1 MIRNYFKSAWRTLW
15 KHKILSVINVAGLS
29 IGISA
34 SLVIYL
40 IVSYD
45 LSFDKF
51 EKDKDRIYRVVWTIA
66 SAGEKYDVT
75 GITYAL
81 PPAIEKG
88 VAGLD
93 AVVPF
98 SIFNNNPKI
107 SVPAA
112 NNPGPVDFKNQHGFV
127 YADNNYFDLI
137 GYHWLAG
144 SEKTSLQQ
152 PYQAVLTES
161 AAALYFPNLQPEQI
175 IGRNFNMNDTVS
187 VTVTGVVKDITANTD
202 FTFKV
207 FVSKLTLE
215 TVRFRPQN
223 FNDWTS
229 ANGASQLYVK
239 LTAGVSPDK
248 IQKAITALYNR
259 NAPKQPGDNS
269 EVSFKLQ
276 PLPDIHF
283 NARYN
288 TYSIP
293 QASTTVLFGLLAVA
307 LFLLLLG
314 CINFINLTTA
324 QSAQRAK
331 EIGIR
336 KTIGGSR
343 KQLVSQFITEA
354 LLLTCI
360 ATILSIVLTPFI
372 LKTFSGF
379 VPEAVQ
385 FNILQQPGILVFL
398 SLLIIVVTLL
408 SGFYPAVILSSYKPI
423 AVLKNQISSNNSGT
437 RKGSLRKALTIS
449 QFVIAQFLIMATIL
463 VGKQI
468 SYTLNKDLGFK
479 KDAVVYIITS
489 YNDTEKSHK
498 ITLLNK
504 LRSIPEIKMASLSYT
519 PPNSGNTSF
528 ESMKYRDGKKIIETN
543 VEEKFGDTSYIRLYD
558 IKLLAGRNL
567 SESDTS
573 KEILI
578 NENYLHVLGFQ
589 DPQLIIGK
597 NIDWNGKL
605 VPVVGVVG
613 DFNQKS
619 LHEPIKPL
627 LITSEIRNEQ
637 LISLLLHPQNASG
650 TTWKAAL
657 EKTEKAF
664 KQIYPNDDFYSAFLD
679 EDIAKGYTREKNLSN
694 LLTWAAALAIFISSL
709 GLLGLVMY
717 TITQRTKEI
726 GVRKVLGA
734 TVVQITYLISKDFLR
749 LVLIAFVIATPL
761 AWIAINQWLQN
772 FAYRTA
778 VNWWIFGMA
787 GLFMVA
793 ISFIVLS
800 FQTIRAAVANPV
812 DSLRSE

>member
-1 MIRNYFKSAWRTLW
+1 MVKNYLKSAWRTLV
-15 KHKILSVINVAGLS
+15 KHKILSVINVLGLS

-51 EKDKDRIYRVVWTIA
+51 EKDKDRIFRVVWSIA
-66 SAGEKYDVT
+66 TASGKYDVT

-81 PPAIEKG
+81 PPAIEKEIT
-88 VAGLD
+88 GLD

-112 NNPGPVDFKNQHGFV
+112 NNSQPVILKNQRGFV
-127 YADNNYFDLI
+127 YADKNYFNLI
-137 GYHWLAG
+137 TYNWLAG
-144 SEKTSLQQ
+144 SEKTSLRQ
-152 PYQAVLTES
+152 PYQTVLTQS

-175 IGRNFNMNDTVS
+175 IGRNFYMNDSIAVA
-187 VTVTGVVKDITANTD
+187 VTGVVKDITANTD

-215 TVRFRPQN
+215 TTRFRPQN

-239 LTAGVSPDK
+239 LAAGASPDK
-248 IQKAITALYNR
+248 IQKDITALYNR
-259 NAPKQPGDNS
+259 NATKQPGDNS
-269 EVSFKLQ
+269 EVNYILQ
-276 PLPDIHF
+276 PLHDIHF

-314 CINFINLTTA
+314 CINFINLATA

-343 KQLVSQFITEA
+343 KQLVFQFLTEA
-354 LLLTCI
+354 FLLTCI
-360 ATILSIVLTPFI
+360 ATILSIILTPFI
-372 LKTFSGF
+372 LKAFSGF
-379 VPEAVQ
+379 VPGAVQ
-385 FNILQQPGILVFL
+385 FNILQQPGILLFL
-398 SLLIIVVTLL
+398 SMLIIIVRLL

-423 AVLKNQISSNNSGT
+423 AVLKNQTGTSNSGT

-463 VGKQI
+463 VSKQI
-468 SYTLNKDLGFK
+468 IYTLNKDLGFK
-479 KDAVVYIITS
+479 KDAIVYIVTS
-489 YNDTEKSHK
+489 YNDTVKGHK
-498 ITLLNK
+498 TTLLNM
-504 LRSIPEIKMASLSYT
+504 LRNIPEIKMVSLSNN

-528 ESMKYRDGKKIIETN
+528 ESMKYKDGKKEIETD
-543 VEEKFGDTSYIRLYD
+543 VEEKFGDTNYIKLYG

-567 SESDTS
+567 SQSDTS

-578 NENYLHVLGFQ
+578 NETYMHVLGFQ
-589 DPQLIIGK
+589 NPLNVIGK
-597 NIDWNGKL
+597 YIDWNGKL

-619 LHEPIKPL
+619 LHEPI
-627 LITSEIRNEQ
+627 
-637 LISLLLHPQNASG
+637 
-650 TTWKAAL
+650 
-657 EKTEKAF
+657 AF
-664 KQIYPNDDFYSAFLD
+664 TDHQ
-679 EDIAKGYTREKNLSN
+679 
-694 LLTWAAALAIFISSL
+694 
-709 GLLGLVMY
+709 
-717 TITQRTKEI
+717 
-726 GVRKVLGA
+726 
-734 TVVQITYLISKDFLR
+734 
-749 LVLIAFVIATPL
+749 
-761 AWIAINQWLQN
+761 
-772 FAYRTA
+772 
-778 VNWWIFGMA
+778 
-787 GLFMVA
+787 
-793 ISFIVLS
+793 
-800 FQTIRAAVANPV
+800 
-812 DSLRSE
+812 

>member
-1 MIRNYFKSAWRTLW
+1 MIKNYLKSAWRTLR
-15 KHKILSVINVAGLS
+15 KHKILSVINVLGLS

-34 SLVIYL
+34 SLVIFL

-75 GITYAL
+75 GITYAM
-81 PPAIEKG
+81 PPVIEKEIT
-88 VAGLD
+88 GLD
-93 AVVPF
+93 VVAPF

-107 SVPAA
+107 SVAAA
-112 NNPGPVDFKNQHGFV
+112 NNSEPVVFKNQRGFV
-127 YADNNYFDLI
+127 YADKNYFDLI
-137 GYHWLAG
+137 TYNWLAG

-152 PYQAVLTES
+152 PYQTVLTQS

-175 IGRNFNMNDTVS
+175 IGRNFYLNDSVT

-215 TVRFRPQN
+215 TARFRPQY
-223 FNDWTS
+223 FNKWAS

-239 LTAGVSPDK
+239 LAAGGSPEK
-248 IQKAITALYNR
+248 IQKAITALYYR

-269 EVSFKLQ
+269 EVNYILQ
-276 PLPDIHF
+276 PLHDIHF
-283 NARYN
+283 SGKYN

-293 QASTTVLFGLLAVA
+293 PASTIVLFGLLAVA

-314 CINFINLTTA
+314 CINFINLATA

-336 KTIGGSR
+336 KTIGSSR
-343 KQLVSQFITEA
+343 KQLVFQFLTEA
-354 LLLTCI
+354 FLLTSI
-360 ATILSIVLTPFI
+360 ATILSLILTPFI
-372 LKTFSGF
+372 LKAFSGF
-379 VPEAVQ
+379 VPEAVK
-385 FNILQQPGILVFL
+385 FNVLQQPGILLFL
-398 SLLIIVVTLL
+398 SMLIIIVTLL

-423 AVLKNQISSNNSGT
+423 AVLKNQTGTTASGT
-437 RKGSLRKALTIS
+437 SKASLRKALTIS

-463 VGKQI
+463 VSKQI
-468 SYTLNKDLGFK
+468 SYTLNKELGFK
-479 KDAVVYIITS
+479 KDAIVYIITS

-498 ITLLNK
+498 ITLLNM
-504 LRSIPEIKMASLSYT
+504 LRNIPEIKMVSLSYN
-519 PPNSGNTSF
+519 PPNSGNTSMD
-528 ESMKYRDGKKIIETN
+528 EMKYKDGKKEIVTD
-543 VEEKFGDTSYIRLYD
+543 VEEKFADTNYIKLYG
-558 IKLLAGRNL
+558 IKLLAGRNI
-567 SESDTS
+567 SQSDTT

-578 NENYLHVLGFQ
+578 NETYMHVLGFQ
-589 DPQLIIGK
+589 NPQNIIGK
-597 NIDWNGKL
+597 YIDWNGKQ
-605 VPVVGVVG
+605 VPIVGVVG

-627 LITSEIRNEQ
+627 LITSNISNEM
-637 LISLLLHPQNASG
+637 LISLLLQPQNANG
-650 TTWKAAL
+650 TTWKTAL
-657 EKTEKAF
+657 AKTEKAF

-679 EDIAKGYTREKNLSN
+679 QDIAKGYTREQNLSN
-694 LLTWAAALAIFISSL
+694 LLTWATGLAIFISSL

-734 TVVQITYLISKDFLR
+734 TVSQIIYLISKDFLR
-749 LVLIAFVIATPL
+749 LVLVAFIIATPL
-761 AWIAINQWLQN
+761 AWIGINQWLQN

-778 VNWWIFGMA
+778 VTWWIFGGA
-787 GLFMVA
+787 GLLMMA
-793 ISFIVLS
+793 ISFITLS
-800 FQTIRAAVANPV
+800 FQTIRAAISNPV
-812 DSLRSE
+812 KSLRTE

>member
-1 MIRNYFKSAWRTLW
+1 MIKSYLKSAWRTLV
-15 KHKILSVINVAGLS
+15 KHKTLSVINVLGLS

-75 GITYAL
+75 GITYAM
-81 PPAIEKG
+81 PPAIEKEIT
-88 VAGLD
+88 GLD

-107 SVPAA
+107 SVAAA
-112 NNPGPVDFKNQHGFV
+112 NNPEPVVFKNQRGFI
-127 YADNNYFDLI
+127 YADKNYFDLI
-137 GYHWLAG
+137 TYNWLAG

-152 PYQAVLTES
+152 PYQTVLTQS

-175 IGRNFNMNDTVS
+175 IGRSFYMNDS
-187 VTVTGVVKDITANTD
+187 VTVKVTGVVKDITASTD

-215 TVRFRPQN
+215 TARFRPQN
-223 FNDWTS
+223 FNNWAS

-239 LTAGVSPDK
+239 LAEGASPDK
-248 IQKAITALYNR
+248 IEKAITSLYNR
-259 NAPKQPGDNS
+259 NALKQPGDNY
-269 EVSFKLQ
+269 EVNYLLQ
-276 PLPDIHF
+276 PLHDIHF

-293 QASTTVLFGLLAVA
+293 QASTTVLLGLLAVA

-314 CINFINLTTA
+314 CINFINLSTA

-336 KTIGGSR
+336 KTIGGSK
-343 KQLVSQFITEA
+343 KQLVFQFLTEA
-354 LLLTCI
+354 FLLTCI
-360 ATILSIVLTPFI
+360 ATILSIILTPFI
-372 LKTFSGF
+372 LKAFSGF
-379 VPEAVQ
+379 VPEAVK
-385 FNILQQPGILVFL
+385 FNILQQPGILTFL
-398 SLLIIVVTLL
+398 SMLIIIVTLL

-423 AVLKNQISSNNSGT
+423 AVLKNQTGTTASGT
-437 RKGSLRKALTIS
+437 SKASLRKTLTIS

-463 VGKQI
+463 VSKQI

-479 KDAVVYIITS
+479 KDAIVYIITS
-489 YNDTEKSHK
+489 YNDAEKSHK
-498 ITLLNK
+498 TTLLNM
-504 LRSIPEIKMASLSYT
+504 LRTIPEIKMVSLSNN
-519 PPNSGNTSF
+519 PPNSGNTSIDQ
-528 ESMKYRDGKKIIETN
+528 MKYRDGKKEIETD
-543 VEEKFGDTSYIRLYD
+543 VEEKFGDTDYIKLYG

-567 SESDTS
+567 SQSDTS

-578 NENYLHVLGFQ
+578 NETYMHVLGFQ
-589 DPQLIIGK
+589 NPQRIIGK
-597 NIDWNGKL
+597 YIDWNGKQ
-605 VPVVGVVG
+605 VPIVGVVG

-627 LITSEIRNEQ
+627 LITSDIRNEM
-637 LISLLLHPQNASG
+637 LISLLLQPQNANG
-650 TTWKAAL
+650 TTWKTAL
-657 EKTEKAF
+657 AKTEKAF

-679 EDIAKGYTREKNLSN
+679 EDIAKGYTREQNLSN
-694 LLTWAAALAIFISSL
+694 LLTWATGLAIFISSL

-734 TVVQITYLISKDFLR
+734 SVSQIIALISKDFLR
-749 LVLIAFVIATPL
+749 LVLIAFIIATPL
-761 AWIAINQWLQN
+761 AWIGINQWLQS

-778 VNWWIFGMA
+778 VTWWIFGAA
-787 GLFMVA
+787 GLFMMAVA
-793 ISFIVLS
+793 FITLS
-800 FQTIRAAVANPV
+800 FQTIKAAIANPV
-812 DSLRSE
+812 KSLRTE

>member
-1 MIRNYFKSAWRTLW
+1 MIRNYLKSAWRTLW
-15 KHKILSVINVAGLS
+15 KHKILSAISVLGLS

-66 SAGEKYDVT
+66 SAGEKYDIT
-75 GITYAL
+75 GITYAM
-81 PPAIEKG
+81 PPAVEKEIT
-88 VAGLD
+88 GLD

-98 SIFNNNPKI
+98 SIFNNTPKI
-107 SVPAA
+107 SIAAA
-112 NNPGPVDFKNQHGFV
+112 NNPEPVVFKNQKGFV
-127 YADNNYFDLI
+127 YADENYLSLI
-137 GYHWLAG
+137 NYKWLAG

-152 PYQAVLTES
+152 PYQAVLTQS
-161 AAALYFPNLQPEQI
+161 AAALYFPNLQPDQI
-175 IGRNFNMNDTVS
+175 IGRNFYMNDSVA
-187 VTVTGVVKDITANTD
+187 VTVTGVVKDITVNTD

-215 TVRFRPQN
+215 TARFRPQN

-239 LTAGVSPDK
+239 LAAGASPDK

-259 NAPKQPGDNS
+259 NAPKKPEDNY
-269 EVSFKLQ
+269 EVNYILQ
-276 PLPDIHF
+276 PLHDIHF
-283 NARYN
+283 NARFN

-293 QASTTVLFGLLAVA
+293 QASTTVLLGLLAVA

-314 CINFINLTTA
+314 CINFINLSTA

-343 KQLVSQFITEA
+343 KQLVFQFLSEA
-354 LLLTCI
+354 LLLTFL

-372 LKTFSGF
+372 LKAFSGF
-379 VPEAVQ
+379 VPGAVQ
-385 FNILQQPGILVFL
+385 FNILQQPGILLFL
-398 SLLIIVVTLL
+398 AILIIIVTLL
-408 SGFYPAVILSSYKPI
+408 SGFYPAVILSSYKPVT
-423 AVLKNQISSNNSGT
+423 VLKNQTGTSTSGT
-437 RKGSLRKALTIS
+437 SKGSLRKVLTVS

-463 VGKQI
+463 VSKQI
-468 SYTLNKDLGFK
+468 NFSLNKDMGFK
-479 KDAVVYIITS
+479 KDAIVYIITS
-489 YNDTEKSHK
+489 YNDTVQSHK
-498 ITLLNK
+498 TTLMNM
-504 LRSIPEIKMASLSYT
+504 LRAIPEIRMVSLSFS
-519 PPNSGNTSF
+519 PPNSGNTSR
-528 ESMKYRDGKKIIETN
+528 ETMKYRDGKKEIETD
-543 VEEKFGDTSYIRLYD
+543 VEEKFADTNYIKLYG

-567 SESDTS
+567 SQSDTS

-578 NENYLHVLGFQ
+578 NENYMHVLGFQ
-589 DPQLIIGK
+589 DPQRILGK
-597 NIDWNGKL
+597 YIDWNGKL

-627 LITSEIRNEQ
+627 LITSDTRNEM
-637 LISLLLHPQNASG
+637 LISILLQPQNADG
-650 TTWKAAL
+650 TTWNTAL
-657 EKTEKAF
+657 AKTEKAF
-664 KQIYPNDDFYSAFLD
+664 KQVYPKDDYYSGFYD
-679 EDIAKGYTREKNLSN
+679 EDLAKSYTQEQNLSN
-694 LLTWAAALAIFISSL
+694 LLNWATALAIFISCL

-734 TVVQITYLISKDFLR
+734 TVSQIIYLISRDFLR
-749 LVLIAFVIATPL
+749 LVLIAFIIATPL
-761 AWIAINQWLQN
+761 AWFGIDQWLQN
-772 FAYRTA
+772 FAFRTT
-778 VNWWIFGMA
+778 VSWWIFGEA
-787 GLFMVA
+787 GLFMMA
-793 ISFIVLS
+793 ISFITLS
-800 FQTIRAAVANPV
+800 FQTIRAAVANPTK
-812 DSLRSE
+812 SLRSE

>member
-1 MIRNYFKSAWRTLW
+1 MIRNYLKSAWRTLW
-15 KHKILSVINVAGLS
+15 KHKILSAISVLGLS

-66 SAGEKYDVT
+66 SAGEKYDIT
-75 GITYAL
+75 GISYAL
-81 PPAIEKG
+81 PPAVEKEIT
-88 VAGLD
+88 GLD

-98 SIFNNNPKI
+98 SIFNNTPKI
-107 SVPAA
+107 SIPAA
-112 NNPGPVDFKNQHGFV
+112 NNPEPVVFKNQKGFV
-127 YADNNYFDLI
+127 YADENYLNLI
-137 GYHWLAG
+137 NYRWLAG

-152 PYQAVLTES
+152 PYQTVLTQS

-175 IGRNFNMNDTVS
+175 IGRNFYMNDSVA
-187 VTVTGVVKDITANTD
+187 VTVTGIVKDITANTD

-215 TVRFRPQN
+215 TARFRPQN

-239 LTAGVSPDK
+239 LAAGVSPDK

-259 NAPKQPGDNS
+259 NAIKKPGDNY
-269 EVSFKLQ
+269 EVNYILQ
-276 PLPDIHF
+276 PLHDIHF

-314 CINFINLTTA
+314 CINFINLATA

-343 KQLVSQFITEA
+343 KQLVFQFLSEA
-354 LLLTCI
+354 LLLTFL

-372 LKTFSGF
+372 LKAFSGF
-379 VPEAVQ
+379 VPGAVQ
-385 FNILQQPGILVFL
+385 FNILQQPDILLFL
-398 SLLIIVVTLL
+398 AILIIIVTLL

-423 AVLKNQISSNNSGT
+423 AVLKNQTGTSTSGT
-437 RKGSLRKALTIS
+437 SKGSLRKVLTVS

-463 VGKQI
+463 VSKQI
-468 SYTLNKDLGFK
+468 NFSLNKDMGFK
-479 KDAVVYIITS
+479 KDAIVYIITS
-489 YNDTEKSHK
+489 YNDTVQSHK
-498 ITLLNK
+498 TTLMNM
-504 LRSIPEIKMASLSYT
+504 LRAIPEIRMVSLSFS
-519 PPNSGNTSF
+519 PPNSGNTSR
-528 ESMKYRDGKKIIETN
+528 ETMKYKDGKKEIETD
-543 VEEKFGDTSYIRLYD
+543 VEEKFADTNYIKLYG

-567 SESDTS
+567 SQSDTS

-578 NENYLHVLGFQ
+578 NENYMHVLGFQ
-589 DPQLIIGK
+589 DPQRILGK
-597 NIDWNGKL
+597 YIDWNGKL

-627 LITSEIRNEQ
+627 LITSDTRNEM
-637 LISLLLHPQNASG
+637 LISILLQPQNAGG
-650 TTWKAAL
+650 TTWNTAL
-657 EKTEKAF
+657 SKTEKAF
-664 KQIYPNDDFYSAFLD
+664 KQVYPRDDYYSGFFD
-679 EDIAKGYTREKNLSN
+679 EDLAKSYTQEQNLSN
-694 LLTWAAALAIFISSL
+694 LLSWATALAIFISCL

-734 TVVQITYLISKDFLR
+734 SVSQIIALISKDFLR
-749 LVLIAFVIATPL
+749 LVLIAFIIATPL
-761 AWIAINQWLQN
+761 AWIGIDQWLQN
-772 FAYRTA
+772 FAFRTT
-778 VNWWIFGMA
+778 VSWWIFGAA
-787 GLFMVA
+787 GLFMMA
-793 ISFIVLS
+793 ISFITLS
-800 FQTIRAAVANPV
+800 FQTIRAAIANPV
-812 DSLRSE
+812 NSLRSE

>member
-1 MIRNYFKSAWRTLW
+1 MIWNYLKSAWRTLW
-15 KHKILSVINVAGLS
+15 KHKILSLINVLGLS
-29 IGISA
+29 IGLSA

-51 EKDKDRIYRVVWTIA
+51 EKDKDRIYRVVLTLA
-66 SAGEKYDVT
+66 SAGEKYDFT
-75 GITYAL
+75 GITYAM
-81 PPAIEKG
+81 PPAIEKEI
-88 VAGLD
+88 AGLD
-93 AVVPF
+93 VVAPF

-107 SVPAA
+107 SVAAA
-112 NNPGPVDFKNQHGFV
+112 NNPEPVVFKNQRGFV
-127 YADNNYFDLI
+127 YADENYFKLI

-152 PYQAVLTES
+152 PYQTVLTES

-175 IGRNFNMNDTVS
+175 IGRNLDMNDSVM
-187 VTVTGVVKDITANTD
+187 VTVTGVVKDLTANTD
-202 FTFKV
+202 FTFTV

-215 TVRFRPQN
+215 TARFRPQN
-223 FNDWTS
+223 FNNWAS

-239 LTAGVSPDK
+239 LAEGASPDK

-259 NAPKQPGDNS
+259 NAIRQPGDNY
-269 EVSFKLQ
+269 EVNYSLQ
-276 PLPDIHF
+276 PLHDIHF

-288 TYSIP
+288 TYSVP
-293 QASTTVLFGLLAVA
+293 QASTTVLLGLLAVA

-314 CINFINLTTA
+314 CINFINISTA

-336 KTIGGSR
+336 KTIGGSK
-343 KQLVSQFITEA
+343 KQLVFQFLTEA
-354 LLLTCI
+354 FLLTCV

-372 LKTFSGF
+372 LKAFSGF
-379 VPEAVQ
+379 VPEAVK
-385 FNILQQPGILVFL
+385 FNMLQQPGILIFL
-398 SLLIIVVTLL
+398 SLLIIIVTLL

-423 AVLKNQISSNNSGT
+423 AVLKNQTGT
-437 RKGSLRKALTIS
+437 TTTGTGKASLRKALTIS

-479 KDAVVYIITS
+479 KDAIVYIITS
-489 YNDTEKSHK
+489 YSDTEKSHK
-498 ITLLNK
+498 ITLLNM
-504 LRSIPEIKMASLSYT
+504 LRTIPEIKMVSLSFS
-519 PPNSGNTSF
+519 PPNSGNTSR
-528 ESMKYRDGKKIIETN
+528 ESMKYRDGKKEIETD
-543 VEEKFGDTSYIRLYD
+543 VEEKFADTSYIKLYG

-567 SESDTS
+567 SQSDTS

-578 NENYLHVLGFQ
+578 NETYMHVLGFQ
-589 DPQLIIGK
+589 DPQNIIGK
-597 NIDWNGKL
+597 NIEWNGKQ
-605 VPVVGVVG
+605 VPIVGVVG

-627 LITSEIRNEQ
+627 LITSEIGNEM
-637 LISLLLHPQNASG
+637 LISLLLQPQNADG
-650 TTWKAAL
+650 TTWKTAL
-657 EKTEKAF
+657 TKTEKAF

-679 EDIAKGYTREKNLSN
+679 EDIAKGYAREQNLAN
-694 LLTWAAALAIFISSL
+694 LLTWATVLAIFISSL

-734 TVVQITYLISKDFLR
+734 TVSQIIYLISRDFLR
-749 LVLIAFVIATPL
+749 LVLIAFIIATPL
-761 AWIAINQWLQN
+761 AWIGIDQWLQN
-772 FAYRTA
+772 FAFRTT
-778 VNWWIFGMA
+778 VSWWIFGAA
-787 GLFMVA
+787 GLFMMA
-793 ISFIVLS
+793 ISFITLS
-800 FQTIRAAVANPV
+800 FQTIRAAVANPTK
-812 DSLRSE
+812 SLRSE